1 MQKPLLWRPALSTTR
16 CVWILC
22 LCTMPKALSILS
34 FISWTQLG
42 GFNVFTLVPSRN
54 PEVVFEAFTIT
65 WSSCAGYLRSL
76 WTDRD
81 GGLEGDFEDKVQRL
95 GIDKDAIRR
104 SSLASR
110 CDRSVQPRVPLCGWY
125 AHRREPVPR

>member
-1 MQKPLLWRPALSTTR
+1 MCLDFVFVHDAEGTKHTFLHILDPA
-16 CVWILC
+16 
-22 LCTMPKALSILS
+22 
-34 FISWTQLG
+34 G

-65 WSSCAGYLRSL
+65 WSSCAGYPRSL

-110 CDRSVQPRVPLCGWY
+110 CYRSVQPRVPLCG
-125 AHRREPVPR
+125 